1 MGNENIAATTVT
13 KASIYNRFTGHQG
26 VMIGAFIVIAIVLVA
41 LFAPVLAP
49 HDPYHQNLLTR
60 LIPPVWD
67 DRGSWEHVLGTDH
80 LGRDYFSR
88 LIYGARISLLIGFGA
103 ALISGLI
110 GTIMGVMAGYF
121 GGRVDMVVTFLIT
134 DRKSVV

>member
-49 HDPYHQNLLTR
+49 HDPYHQNLS
-60 LIPPVWD
+60 LI
-67 DRGSWEHVLGTDH
+67 H
-80 LGRDYFSR
+80 
-88 LIYGARISLLIGFGA
+88 I
-103 ALISGLI
+103 
-110 GTIMGVMAGYF
+110 
-121 GGRVDMVVTFLIT
+121 
-134 DRKSVV
+134 

>member
-1 MGNENIAATTVT
+1 
-13 KASIYNRFTGHQG
+13 
-26 VMIGAFIVIAIVLVA
+26 MIGAFIVIAIVVVA
-41 LFAPVLAP
+41 LFAPALAP

-67 DRGSWEHVLGTDH
+67 SRGSWEHVLGTDH

-121 GGRVDMVVTFLIT
+121 GGRVDMIVTFLIT
-134 DRKSVV
+134 VRLYMPVVLVALAVVAIVGGSLQVVISVL

>member
-13 KASIYNRFTGHQG
+13 KASIYSRFTGHQG

-80 LGRDYFSR
+80 LGEGLFLAINLWS
-88 LIYGARISLLIGFGA
+88 RISLLIGFGA

-110 GTIMGVMAGYF
+110 GPLWV
-121 GGRVDMVVTFLIT
+121 
-134 DRKSVV
+134 